1 MRKLNAVLLIACI
14 SSVFAPTVQ
23 AQNISVSIVP
33 TKASLLVGSQKKL
46 TATVANDVANRG
58 VTWRVAA
65 ASGTLCT
72 GTACCTVT
80 ITSAASSAPTTF
92 EAPSAVPTGGAI

>member
-33 TKASLLVGSQKKL
+33 TKASLLVGAQQEF
-46 TATVANDVANRG
+46 TATVANDVANRALPG
-58 VTWRVAA
+58 R
-65 ASGTLCT
+65 
-72 GTACCTVT
+72 
-80 ITSAASSAPTTF
+80 
-92 EAPSAVPTGGAI
+92 